1 MKSRPIQLVLLSSIL
16 VAISA
21 NAQEQPCPDRSDAI
35 PAAIFDSE
43 VNHRRISILSPTW
56 SSDEQLR
63 FTWFSAYVGQNGN
76 LDNICCFSSS
86 RTITNVQ
93 TEKLL
98 DNLRKIRFEPA
109 SLNDRHMNVYV
120 NFTII
125 GVKTDA
131 GFESRLFMSQLQSK
145 DKHGI
150 NYTAPQRV
158 NRNGRPPSTRS
169 RSEFTV
175 DVSKEGRPSN
185 ASATQ
190 WAKGSNKMKQR
201 FMDHMLDQCF
211 VPGTVDGEAIAIPY
225 FETFQN

>member
-1 MKSRPIQLVLLSSIL
+1 MKCSPIQFVLLSSVL
-16 VAISA
+16 AAISA
-21 NAQEQPCPDRSDAI
+21 DAQEQSCPDRSAAI
-35 PAAIFDSE
+35 PAAIFDSD
-43 VNHRRISILSPTW
+43 VNKRRISLLSPTW

-93 TEKLL
+93 AERLL
-98 DNLRKIRFEPA
+98 EDLRKIRFEPA
-109 SLNDRHMNVYV
+109 SLDGKHMNVYA

-150 NYTAPQRV
+150 NYSAPQRV

-175 DVSKEGRPSN
+175 DVSKEGWPSN
-185 ASATQ
+185 PSATQ
-190 WAKGSNKMKQR
+190 WVKGSNKMKQR
-201 FMDHMLDQCF
+201 FLDYMLNQCF
-211 VPGTVDGEAIAIPY
+211 VPGKVNGEAIAIPY
-225 FETFQN
+225 FETFLN